1 MAPLRSL
8 PLPISL
14 HFQAMEA
21 VMFWSKLSSLAVLIA
36 LASAA
41 QPAAAQQM
49 GRDGYNFPARTPS
62 MSAQF
67 DFQERLQSSSSAA
80 STAAGMGALNQYVT
94 QYNSSSTAIANM
106 NQVNQTI
113 SGGSSAT
120 ATLATD
126 QTSTGSQDAS
136 ASTKVKVDNSVLINK
151 TVNNPQP

>member
-1 MAPLRSL
+1 
-8 PLPISL
+8 
-14 HFQAMEA
+14 
-21 VMFWSKLSSLAVLIA
+21 MFWSKLSSLAVLIA
-36 LASAA
+36 LASAV

-67 DFQERLQSSSSAA
+67 DFQERLQSNSSAS

-113 SGGSSAT
+113 SGGSTAT

>member
-1 MAPLRSL
+1 
-8 PLPISL
+8 
-14 HFQAMEA
+14 
-21 VMFWSKLSSLAVLIA
+21 MFWSKLSSLAVLIA